1 MINIDV
7 KKLIINPI
15 TLFLVIIF
23 RFCFVNDIAK
33 GENIIQ
39 QTNTSGKNLYELKVD
54 KKLQCYFEKNYAYI
68 KLPQDFSKKSIDIKL
83 RIYRKNKAT
92 EDYYLTLYQINNQIF
107 RYKIDGDNIS
117 EVEAYILK
125 DAIGASIKA
134 VANAPDV
141 VFVNVYSEP
150 KSKVNPTFLVVRGY
164 TQDNEPCY
172 VSSMNVASLSKGEN
186 ELHIRTDTPS
196 NLAYVEAYLEY
207 ATIKSTRVVDWAY
220 DKIERRV
227 YITATYYEPYFEN
240 ISRKKGINKNQMF
253 DRYLYLKL
261 KGCDSSGKVVA
272 LSSQNMVFD
281 IGKLIRTEGYVIDT
295 CIAQLNLP
303 ETVVPDKWEVECF
316 TREEAINLLDWVL
329 NRETGDLFIVGTNF
343 TSENKL
349 FLVIKGYDEKK
360 DEVFLSSRN
369 MQIQSK
375 TIDTTVISGIPSN
388 IKDVKVKIIENK
400 TASSYVVDWCLDK
413 MGNLYIVAINN
424 TKKERQFLIIKGY
437 DDKNNKIFLSSRN
450 VRLKPETIDTSV
462 ISGVPT
468 YLKNIKVEIVQSKS
482 VPSFVVDWCLDKQG
496 NLYIVGI
503 NNSERDDNLWVK
515 IEGYD
520 QKGQKI
526 WLGSRNFRVRKETI
540 DTCVVNN
547 IPAYVK
553 KVNVSILPEQNG
565 VKIQEK
571 LFDRERKKLY
581 IIITNFGNIK
591 NIKIQINGFDA
602 NGKLVYKTVYNAI
615 AKGNIIGAHT
625 INISNGK
632 VERVEIKVLK

>member
-39 QTNTSGKNLYELKVD
+39 QTNTSVKNLYELKVD

-117 EVEAYILK
+117 GVESYILK

-329 NRETGDLFIVGTNF
+329 NRETGDLFIVATNF

-349 FLVIKGYDEKK
+349 FLAIKGYDEKQ

-450 VRLKPETIDTSV
+450 VRLKPQTIDTSV

-468 YLKNIKVEIVQSKS
+468 YLKNIQVEIVQSKS

-526 WLGSRNFRVRKETI
+526 WLGSRNFRVRKGTI

-553 KVNVSILPEQNG
+553 KVNVSILPEQDG

-591 NIKIQINGFDA
+591 NVKIQINGFDA

-615 AKGNIIGAHT
+615 AKGNIVGAHT

>member
-1 MINIDV
+1 VINIDV

-39 QTNTSGKNLYELKVD
+39 QTNTSVKNLYELKVD

-117 EVEAYILK
+117 GVESYILK

-329 NRETGDLFIVGTNF
+329 NRETGDLFIVATNF

-349 FLVIKGYDEKK
+349 FLAIKGYDEKQ

-450 VRLKPETIDTSV
+450 VRLKPQTIDTSV

-468 YLKNIKVEIVQSKS
+468 YLKNIQVEIVQSKS

-526 WLGSRNFRVRKETI
+526 WLGSRNFRVRKGTI

-553 KVNVSILPEQNG
+553 KVNVSILPEQDG

-591 NIKIQINGFDA
+591 NVKIQINGFDA

-615 AKGNIIGAHT
+615 AKGNIVGAHT